1 MTDENTLL
9 DRLERLRTLL
19 RENELDALIVKRED
33 EHLSEYIP
41 PECERLAYISGFTG
55 SAGTAVILTNP
66 DFIKNQENK
75 IWITDS
81 SGREQPVRNSC
92 ALFVDGRYVLQAQE
106 QTPSAV
112 YDTFHYKEVTVGNW
126 LKTILKNNKKIG
138 IDPRCISW
146 KAKNALQKEL
156 DFSRIT
162 LVPTESNLIDRI
174 WPERSENKPELA
186 YIYEDKFNGC
196 PSVEKR
202 HLIAEELKK
211 RHLDA
216 TIISK
221 SESVNWLLNIRGH
234 DVPCLPVVNSFIA
247 VYNCEHVEW
256 YVSPQKIR
264 SQNMSDFQH
273 HFGNIDYYS
282 EEDLVKLAE
291 RLGKDHASVYIDPD
305 STNSWLI
312 DLLQSKG
319 CKLTFGSDFCDMP
332 KARKNPTEV
341 QGMKRSHL
349 RDAIAMCRF
358 LAWLDHLTA
367 PLITENCD
375 DQPHSAGW
383 NLARTFDEAKIS
395 DQLFKFRKEQKAF
408 LENSF
413 DTISALGPNA
423 SIVHY
428 NHINLGHPRALGLDP
443 MYLVDSG
450 GHYIDG
456 TTDITRTILVGPGLT
471 DEMQER
477 FTLVLKG
484 LIALHSIHFP
494 RGTCGIS
501 LDVLARAPLWQNGLN
516 YDHGTGHGVGQCLN
530 VHEGPQS
537 FSQHGKPVPMEPG
550 MVTSIEPGF
559 YKNGEYGIR
568 CENLSVVETVRIGEF
583 QTEMLTLTP
592 ITFVPFD
599 IRLMKKELLSE
610 EEKLWINN
618 YHMQVREIV
627 KEHLSDFEISWLL
640 KATAA
645 I

>member
-1 MTDENTLL
+1 MTDENVIS
-9 DRLERLRTLL
+9 DRLERLRSLL

-33 EHLSEYIP
+33 EHLSEYIA
-41 PECERLAYISGFTG
+41 PENERLAYISGFTG
-55 SAGTAVILTNP
+55 SAGTAVILKEA
-66 DFIKNQENK
+66 DFIKHQENK
-75 IWITDS
+75 IWISDS
-81 SGREQPVRNSC
+81 SGKEHLIKNSC

-106 QTPSAV
+106 QAPANF
-112 YDTFHYKEVTVGNW
+112 YDIFHFKEITVACW
-126 LKTILKNNKKIG
+126 LKSILRNNKRIG
-138 IDPRCISW
+138 FDPKCISG
-146 KAKNALQKEL
+146 KEKEELKKEL
-156 DFSRIT
+156 EYSKII
-162 LVPTESNLIDRI
+162 LIPTESNLIDLI
-174 WPERSENKPELA
+174 WPEKAENKPGKA
-186 YIYEDKFNGC
+186 YIYEDKYNGC
-196 PSVEKR
+196 PSIEKR

-221 SESVNWLLNIRGH
+221 SESVNWLLNVRGH
-234 DVPCLPVVNSFIA
+234 DVPCLPVVNSFLA

-264 SQNMSDFQH
+264 SQDMSDFQH

-282 EEDLVKLAE
+282 EDELVKLAE
-291 RLGKDHASVYIDPD
+291 RLGKEKASVYVDPRY
-305 STNSWLI
+305 TNSWLM
-312 DLLQSKG
+312 DLLDSKG
-319 CKLTFGSDFCDMP
+319 CKIVPGPDFCEMP
-332 KARKNPTEV
+332 KAKKNPTEI

-349 RDAIAMCRF
+349 RDAVAMCRF
-358 LAWLDHLTA
+358 LAWLDQLTM
-367 PLITENCD
+367 PLITESSD
-375 DQPHSAGW
+375 EQQHSSKW
-383 NLARTFDEAKIS
+383 SVARSFDEAKIA
-395 DQLFKFRKEQKAF
+395 DQLFKFRKEQKSF

-428 NHINLGHPRALGLDP
+428 NHINLGHPRPLGKDP

-450 GHYIDG
+450 GHYADG
-456 TTDITRTILVGPGLT
+456 TTDITRTVLVGPGLT
-471 DEMQER
+471 SEMQER

-494 RGTCGIS
+494 KGTCGTS
-501 LDVLARAPLWQNGLN
+501 LDVLARAPLWQNGLD
-516 YDHGTGHGVGQCLN
+516 YDHSTGHGVGQCLN

-537 FSQHGKPVPMEPG
+537 ISQHSETTPLEPG

-568 CENLSVVETVRIGEF
+568 CENLSVVETVRVGEY
-583 QTEMLTLTP
+583 QTEMMNLTP

-599 IRLMKKELLSE
+599 IRLIRKEMLTE
-610 EEKLWINN
+610 DEKQWINS